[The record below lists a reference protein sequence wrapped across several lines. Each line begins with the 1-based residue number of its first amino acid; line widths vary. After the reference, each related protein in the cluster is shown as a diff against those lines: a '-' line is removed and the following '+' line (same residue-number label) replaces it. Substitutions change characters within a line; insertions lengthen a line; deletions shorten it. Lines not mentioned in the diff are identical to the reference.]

1 MNPMRAAP
9 FVRRLRLR
17 NYKSISQCDVEFGP
31 LTLLVGRNGSGK
43 SNFLDALRFVADGL
57 NLSLDHAVKSR
68 GGIDAVRR
76 RSTGHPHN
84 FGIDLE
90 LQVADDE
97 FANYGFEIAAQPQ
110 GGLRVK
116 EERLIINRG
125 GGKARAG
132 FHIVDGELQRE
143 AEHPLLPRGN
153 GHVTTH
159 EGMPPVLP
167 DRLYLVYAAG
177 LPQFRAVYDGLLAM
191 GFYNLNPEAM
201 KELQAP
207 DAGELLRRDG
217 SNIASVVAR
226 LAKEKSNIME
236 RIKGYLSHIVEDITD
251 FDRVQL
257 GPRETL
263 EFRQLVEGSRHP
275 WKFFAASM
283 SDGTL
288 RALGALVAVQQLTD
302 KAKPARLI
310 GIEEPETALHPAAT
324 GALVDSL
331 REAAIKTQV
340 LVTTHSPDLLDKI
353 DMETEQLLVLQSQQG
368 KTRVAPVDAASRETI
383 RNHLYSA
390 GELLR
395 MDQLEPDR
403 DDVDRQSKLPFFAE
417 IEAAP

>member
-1 MNPMRAAP
+1 MSAAP

-17 NYKSISQCDVEFGP
+17 NYKSISICDVELGQ

-43 SNFLDALRFVADGL
+43 SNFLDGLRFVADGL
-57 NLSLDHAVKSR
+57 NQSLDHAIKSR
-68 GGIDAVRR
+68 GGIEAVRR

-90 LQVADDE
+90 LQLADDE
-97 FANYGFEIAAQPQ
+97 FANYGFEIAAQPL

-116 EERLIINRG
+116 YERLLIYRVG
-125 GGKARAG
+125 GHPVAS
-132 FHIVDGELQRE
+132 FQIVDGHLQRDPSQ
-143 AEHPLLPRGN
+143 PLFPGGN
-153 GHVTTH
+153 GQGSH
-159 EGMPPVLP
+159 ESMPPVLP

-177 LPQFRAVYDGLLAM
+177 LPQFRKVYDGLLAM

-226 LAKEKSNIME
+226 LSKEKPEIIE
-236 RIKGYLSHIVEDITD
+236 RIRGYLSTIVPDITD
-251 FDRVQL
+251 FNRVQL

-263 EFRQLVEGSRHP
+263 EFRQLVEGSKHP

-302 KAKPARLI
+302 KSRHARLI
-310 GIEEPETALHPAAT
+310 GIEEPEAALHPAAT
-324 GALVDSL
+324 GALMDAL
-331 REAAIKTQV
+331 REAATQTQV
-340 LVTTHSPDLLDKI
+340 LVTTHSPDLLDKV
-353 DMETEQLLVLQSQQG
+353 DPESEQLLALQAAQG
-368 KTRVAPVDAASRETI
+368 RTDVAPVDAASRETI
-383 RNHLYSA
+383 RNHLYTA
-390 GELLR
+390 GDLLR

-403 DDVDRQSKLPFFAE
+403 ADVERQSQLPFFAE
-417 IEAAP
+417 VETAS

>member
-1 MNPMRAAP
+1 MSTPP

-17 NYKSISQCDVEFGP
+17 NYKSISICDVELGQ

-57 NLSLDHAVKSR
+57 NLSLDHAIKSR

-84 FGIDLE
+84 FAIDLE
-90 LQVADDE
+90 LQLAGDE
-97 FANYGFEIAAQPQ
+97 FASYGFEIAAQPA
-110 GGLRVK
+110 GGLKVK
-116 EERLIINRG
+116 YERLAIHRG
-125 GGKARAG
+125 GGQAIAG
-132 FHIVDGELQRE
+132 FRIDDGQLQRPGVL
-143 AEHPLLPRGN
+143 PLLPGGN
-153 GHVTTH
+153 GQSAVL

-177 LPQFRAVYDGLLAM
+177 LPQYRRVYDGLLAM
-191 GFYNLNPEAM
+191 GFYNLNPDAM

-226 LAKEKSNIME
+226 LGKEKPAIIE
-236 RIKGYLSHIVEDITD
+236 RIRGYLSSIVPDITD
-251 FDRVQL
+251 FDRVPL

-263 EFRQLVEGSRHP
+263 EFRQLVEGSKHP

-302 KAKPARLI
+302 KASPARLI
-310 GIEEPETALHPAAT
+310 GIEEPEAALHPAAT
-324 GALVDSL
+324 GALMGSL
-331 REAAIKTQV
+331 REAATQTQV
-340 LVTTHSPDLLDKI
+340 LVTTHSPDLLDKV
-353 DMETEQLLVLQSQQG
+353 DPELEQILVLQAAQG
-368 KTRVAPVDAASRETI
+368 KTLVAPVDAASRQTI
-383 RNHLYSA
+383 RAHLYSA
-390 GELLR
+390 GEMLR
-395 MDQLEPDR
+395 MDQLAPDPV
-403 DDVDRQSKLPFFAE
+403 DVERQSQLNFFAE
-417 IEAAP
+417 IEAQS

>member
-1 MNPMRAAP
+1 MCEAE
-9 FVRRLRLR
+9 L
-17 NYKSISQCDVEFGP
+17 GP

-57 NLSLDHAVKSR
+57 NLSLDHAIKAR
-68 GGIDAVRR
+68 GGIEAVRR

-84 FGIDLE
+84 FGIDLQ
-90 LQVADDE
+90 LQLTTEE
-97 FANYGFEIAAQPQ
+97 FATYGFEIAAQPS
-110 GGLRVK
+110 GGLKVK
-116 EERLIINRG
+116 EERLAIHRG
-125 GGKARAG
+125 GGQVTAG
-132 FHIVDGELQRE
+132 FQIIDGQLQSRRE
-143 AEHPLLPRGN
+143 PGHPLLAGGN
-153 GHVTTH
+153 GNPATH

-177 LPQFRAVYDGLLAM
+177 LPQYRRIYDGLLAM

-226 LAKEKSNIME
+226 LAKDRPEIIE
-236 RIKGYLSHIVEDITD
+236 RIKGYLRSIVPDITD

-263 EFRQLVEGSRHP
+263 EFRQLVEGSKHP

-302 KAKPARLI
+302 KSSPARLI
-310 GIEEPETALHPAAT
+310 GIEEPEAALHPAAT
-324 GALVDSL
+324 GALMDSL
-331 REAAIKTQV
+331 REAATQTQV
-340 LVTTHSPDLLDKI
+340 LVTTHSPDLLDRV
-353 DMETEQLLVLQSQQG
+353 DPDSEQLLVLQAIHG
-368 KTRVAPVDAASRETI
+368 RTDVAPVDPASRETI

-395 MDQLEPDR
+395 IDQLEPDR
-403 DDVDRQSKLPFFAE
+403 ADVLRQSQLPLFAE
-417 IEAAP
+417 TEAAS

>member
-1 MNPMRAAP
+1 M
-9 FVRRLRLR
+9 
-17 NYKSISQCDVEFGP
+17 
-31 LTLLVGRNGSGK
+31 LVGRNGSGK
-43 SNFLDALRFVADGL
+43 SNFLDALRFVSDGL
-57 NLSLDHAVKSR
+57 NLSLDHAIKSR

-90 LQVADDE
+90 LQLSQNE

-116 EERLIINRG
+116 YERLAIHRG
-125 GGKARAG
+125 GGQIVAG
-132 FHIVDGELQRE
+132 FNVLEGELQRDS
-143 AEHPLLPRGN
+143 PQLLLQTGN
-153 GHVTTH
+153 GHTVSYD
-159 EGMPPVLP
+159 GMPPVLP

-177 LPQFRAVYDGLLAM
+177 LPQYRKVYDGLLGM

-226 LAKEKSNIME
+226 LEKDKPEIVE
-236 RIKGYLSHIVEDITD
+236 RIRGYLSTIVPNITN

-263 EFRQLVEGSRHP
+263 EFRQLVEGSKYP

-302 KAKPARLI
+302 KSRPASLI
-310 GIEEPETALHPAAT
+310 GIEEPEAALHPAAT
-324 GALVDSL
+324 GALMGAL
-331 REAAIKTQV
+331 REAATQTQV
-340 LVTTHSPDLLDKI
+340 IVTTHSPDLLDKL
-353 DMETEQLLVLQSQQG
+353 DPESEQLLVLQAAQG
-368 KTRVAPVDAASRETI
+368 KTSVAPVDEASRETI
-383 RNHLYSA
+383 RSHLYSA

-395 MDQLEPDR
+395 MDQLQPDR
-403 DDVDRQSKLPFFAE
+403 DDLARQSHLPFFAE
-417 IEAAP
+417 AEVAP

>member
-1 MNPMRAAP
+1 MVAAP

-17 NYKSISQCDVEFGP
+17 NYKSISVCDIELGQ

-43 SNFLDALRFVADGL
+43 SNLLDGLRFVADAL
-57 NLSLDHAVKSR
+57 NQSLDHAIKSR

-76 RSTGHPHN
+76 RSTGHPHH

-90 LQVADDE
+90 LQLADNE

-116 EERLIINRG
+116 FERLLIHG
-125 GGKARAG
+125 GSGQPAAG
-132 FHIVDGELQRE
+132 FQIIDGQLQRDG
-143 AEHPLLPRGN
+143 APPLFSGGN
-153 GHVTTH
+153 GQGAQ
-159 EGMPPVLP
+159 ENMPPVLP

-177 LPQFRAVYDGLLAM
+177 LAPFRKVYDGLLAM

-226 LAKEKSNIME
+226 LNKEKPEIIE
-236 RIKGYLSHIVEDITD
+236 RIRGYLSTIVPDVTD
-251 FDRVQL
+251 FNRVPL

-263 EFRQLVEGSRHP
+263 EFRQLVEGSKYP

-302 KAKPARLI
+302 KSRHARLI
-310 GIEEPETALHPAAT
+310 GIEEPEAALHPAAT
-324 GALVDSL
+324 GALMDAL
-331 REAAIKTQV
+331 REAATQTQV

-353 DMETEQLLVLQSQQG
+353 NLESEQLLALQAEQG
-368 KTRVAPVDAASRETI
+368 RTHVAPVDAASKETI
-383 RNHLYSA
+383 RQHLYTA
-390 GELLR
+390 GDLLR

-403 DDVDRQSKLPFFAE
+403 ADVDRQAQLSFFAE
-417 IEAAP
+417 VETAS

>member
-1 MNPMRAAP
+1 MVAAP

-17 NYKSISQCDVEFGP
+17 NYKSISICDVALGQ

-43 SNFLDALRFVADGL
+43 SNFLDGLRFVSDGL
-57 NLSLDHAVKSR
+57 NLSLDHAIKAR

-84 FGIDLE
+84 FEIYLE
-90 LQVADDE
+90 LQLSDDE
-97 FANYGFEIAAQPQ
+97 FAKYGFEIAAQPL

-116 EERLIINRG
+116 YERLLIHRG
-125 GGKARAG
+125 SNQPIAS
-132 FHIVDGELQRE
+132 FEIVDGQLQR
-143 AEHPLLPRGN
+143 AASLPLLSGGN
-153 GHVTTH
+153 GHGPH
-159 EGMPPVLP
+159 ESMPPVLP

-177 LPQFRAVYDGLLAM
+177 LPQFRKVYDGLQAI

-226 LAKEKSNIME
+226 LSKEKPEVIE
-236 RIKGYLSHIVEDITD
+236 RIRGYLSTIVPDITD

-263 EFRQLVEGSRHP
+263 EFRQLVEGSKHP

-302 KAKPARLI
+302 KSRHARLI
-310 GIEEPETALHPAAT
+310 GIEEPEAALHPAAT
-324 GALVDSL
+324 GALMDAL
-331 REAAIKTQV
+331 REAATQTQV
-340 LVTTHSPDLLDKI
+340 LVTTHSPDLLDKT
-353 DMETEQLLVLQSQQG
+353 DPESEQLLVLQAAKG
-368 KTRVAPVDAASRETI
+368 RTDVAPVDAASKEAI
-383 RNHLYSA
+383 RNHLYTA

-395 MDQLEPDR
+395 MDQLTPDQA
-403 DDVDRQSKLPFFAE
+403 DIHRQSQLPFFTE
-417 IEAAP
+417 FEAIS